1 MGLRLLLVKDDE
13 VLYEIPLLME
23 DWQRE
28 RLDDELKALEQE
40 FDNFSMI
47 FDALSNKSRLRMM
60 KRLFEDNDLTLGFTD
75 FMKDLRLNPKTVWEG
90 TKKLCRGGLLEK
102 SNDGK
107 YRCSELGQAEFL
119 MISLLL
125 RHLLHTFRELEE
137 W

>member
-1 MGLRLLLVKDDE
+1 MGLRLLLVKDDKI
-13 VLYEIPLLME
+13 LYEIPLLME
-23 DWQRE
+23 DWRRE

-40 FDNFSMI
+40 FDDFSMI

-107 YRCSELGQAEFL
+107 YRCSELGQAGFL
-119 MISLLL
+119 MVSLLL
-125 RHLLHTFRELEE
+125 RRLLHTFRELEE